1 MAHQKQNDMGGRKEI
16 YSHQWCS
23 RLSIWVAM
31 FFLVACSAGSDDPEP
46 NSPLTTP
53 MAFVVNQDDTT
64 LTTLRLDG
72 KFSPVVGTLSL
83 GPAQADAIGGVTF
96 SLGEWVFVTHTAG
109 DRVAAIDPIGGSP
122 PIFEDFIT
130 TNPADPTGRV
140 RVGRRP
146 TKIYRDPVDKEV
158 LWTTN
163 EGDADGIDRLS
174 GCTRADG
181 ALADG
186 ASASVLHNSH
196 LGVGGG
202 ERPRVTSR
210 VCLAGKGGHQDV
222 AFTLPPYNRLALI
235 SSKTTGLI
243 NQVSP
248 AGAAWAELF
257 TSRIDLCDSARET
270 ALGHSSCD
278 IDPLTPNHSAPDG
291 LWWSRVTEKVYSYLS
306 GYGTIVERDPVLFFL
321 GGREVSLTATPPGPG
336 AAISHQVG
344 MAPDGRELLV
354 IIEDRSDF
362 NHVVTRL
369 ATIDVT
375 VPGAL
380 TLTEL
385 TTPTLQDVR
394 VAQFQFTPDGRQ
406 LYLLASNDSTA
417 LSSTQAANQRKDL
430 LLILNR
436 DPFNVAREVSLPAS
450 TSHAMDLWIT
460 GPDGAGSAKG
470 VVITNA
476 TPGVNGTVS
485 LIDPNSGTTTAT
497 FSVGRNPKMVTV
509 YYAGLARSDN
519 QAAPRW

>member
-1 MAHQKQNDMGGRKEI
+1 
-16 YSHQWCS
+16 
-23 RLSIWVAM
+23 
-31 FFLVACSAGSDDPEP
+31 
-46 NSPLTTP
+46 

-122 PIFEDFIT
+122 PILEDFIT
-130 TNPADPTGRV
+130 TNPANALV

-163 EGDADGIDRLS
+163 EGDPDGIDRLA
-174 GCTRADG
+174 GCTNG
-181 ALADG
+181 G
-186 ASASVLHNSH
+186 SVSVLHNSH

-202 ERPRVTSR
+202 EGPRVTSK
-210 VCLAGKGGHQDV
+210 VCLSGKGEHFI
-222 AFTLPPYNRLALI
+222 AFSQPPLAPQEYVFV
-235 SSKTTGLI
+235 SGKTTGLI
-243 NQVSP
+243 SVLQSADGVAWTEFRSSSP
-248 AGAAWAELF
+248 SL
-257 TSRIDLCDSARET
+257 RLPIDLCDSAKET
-270 ALGHSSCD
+270 ILGHPVCD
-278 IDPLTPNHSAPDG
+278 ASTATPNHSAPAG
-291 LWWSRVTEKVYSYLS
+291 MFWSQATGKIYSYLS
-306 GYGTIVERDPVLFFL
+306 GYGTVIEINPEFVPLVPRRVDVASVTPSV
-321 GGREVSLTATPPGPG
+321 TAQ
-336 AAISHQVG
+336 HVG

-354 IIEDRSDF
+354 IIEDRSNPDL
-362 NHVVTRL
+362 VVTRF

-375 VPGAL
+375 VSGTLA
-380 TLTEL
+380 LTEL
-385 TTPTLQDVR
+385 TAPTLPNVR
-394 VAQFQFTPDGRQ
+394 VAQFQFTPDGRR
-406 LYLLASNDSTA
+406 LYLLASNDSTG

-430 LLILNR
+430 LVILDRN
-436 DPFNVAREVSLPAS
+436 PLQVARKVSLPPA

-460 GPDGAGSAKG
+460 GPAGAGSAKG

-485 LIDPNSGTTTAT
+485 LIDPNTGTTTAT

-509 YYAGLARSDN
+509 YYTGLAASDN
-519 QAAPRW
+519 QAMPRW